1 MDSTHRLYKLNH
13 PYSLGRALQSEVMSA
28 IRENDVAVLDN
39 VKAVILNLAS
49 DLIDFYASQPT
60 VKT

>member
-1 MDSTHRLYKLNH
+1 MDSAHRLYTMNH
-13 PYSLGRALQSEVMSA
+13 PYSLARALRSEVMRA

>member
-1 MDSTHRLYKLNH
+1 MDSAHRMYRLNH
-13 PYSLGRALQSEVMSA
+13 PYSLSRALQSEVMSA

-49 DLIDFYASQPT
+49 DLIDFYASQPS
-60 VKT
+60 VKS

>member
-1 MDSTHRLYKLNH
+1 MDSTHRLYTMNH
-13 PYSLGRALQSEVMSA
+13 PYSLARALQWEVKSA

-49 DLIDFYASQPT
+49 ALIDFYASQPT